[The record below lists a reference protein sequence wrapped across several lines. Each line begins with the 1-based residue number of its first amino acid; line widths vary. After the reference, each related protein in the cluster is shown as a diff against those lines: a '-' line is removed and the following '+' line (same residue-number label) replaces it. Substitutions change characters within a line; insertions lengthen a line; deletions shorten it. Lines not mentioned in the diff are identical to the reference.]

1 MNIKKTKT
9 AMLVVFSL
17 LGINQTV
24 QADDSIDDLLNSSVI
39 KVDKPADNSEKQSSE
54 QSTLNKN
61 SAKPVLPDS
70 VANDKYQGMI
80 VNRNGNEQIPESNLN
95 VLKYNPLAES
105 RPDFAKRLYSLNKD
119 VIINVLNKSTAFAV
133 GPVQGDDKT
142 VYVFFDPQCPHCSNL
157 WKESQNEKLKD
168 IQFIWIP
175 VGYMNDSSQPQGAT
189 ILMNSDPVGTMNKHE
204 TLFEKDQR
212 GITPSA
218 TISKNIIDRI
228 KINTLIFANL
238 NINGEEKKDD
248 FQVPLMLHMT
258 KSGQISFVEGEVSSD
273 KIQTF
278 INE

>member
-17 LGINQTV
+17 LGIGQTV
-24 QADDSIDDLLNSSVI
+24 QAEDSIDDLLKSSVI
-39 KVDKPADNSEKQSSE
+39 KIDKPADNSDKQSAKQPPLKDSV
-54 QSTLNKN
+54 
-61 SAKPVLPDS
+61 KPVLPDS

-80 VNRNGNEQIPESNLN
+80 VNRNSNEQIPESNLN

-105 RPDFAKRLYSLNKD
+105 RPDFAKRLYALNKD
-119 VIINVLNKSTAFAV
+119 VIVNVLNKSTAFAV

-189 ILMNSDPVGTMNKHE
+189 ILMNSDPVATMNKHE
-204 TLFEKDQR
+204 TLFQKDEK
-212 GITPSA
+212 GITPA
-218 TISKNIIDRI
+218 TTISKNVIDRI

-238 NINGEEKKDD
+238 NVNGEEKKDD

-258 KSGQISFVEGEVSSD
+258 KSGQISFVEGEVSTD